1 MLLQIACFL
10 GRSGGFVDPARDTS
24 PWQVADPIRF
34 LETNAR
40 DIVDHGNTEYI
51 VSAHLVK
58 MTYAVREEVLLRQE
72 APWVPALV
80 AALNRFLNEPFT
92 RKLTRRTAYQAL
104 KTVEGE

>member
-1 MLLQIACFL
+1 
-10 GRSGGFVDPARDTS
+10 
-24 PWQVADPIRF
+24 
-34 LETNAR
+34 
-40 DIVDHGNTEYI
+40 
-51 VSAHLVK
+51 
-58 MTYAVREEVLLRQE
+58 MTYAVREEVLLRPE

>member
-1 MLLQIACFL
+1 VLLQIACFL
-10 GRSGGFVDPARDTS
+10 GRSGGFVDATRDVT
-24 PWQVADPIRF
+24 PWQVADPIEF
-34 LETNAR
+34 LETTAR
-40 DIVDHGNTEYI
+40 DIVDHGNSEYI

-58 MTYAVREEVLLRQE
+58 MTYAVREEVLLRPQ

-80 AALNRFLNEPFT
+80 AALSRFLNEPFP